1 MSLPDHP
8 RAVVTG
14 AGSGLGRA
22 FCVELAGRGAR
33 IVAADIDLASAEETA
48 RLVAGAGGEALARRA
63 DVALVDDVEALAAEA
78 DRAFGGA
85 DLVVNNAG
93 VAVGGQV
100 GTVPLDDW
108 KWIVGVNL
116 WGVIYGCHVFL
127 PRFKARGSGH
137 VINVASAAGLL
148 SAPEMGP
155 YNVTK
160 AGVVALSE
168 TLAAELAGTGVGV
181 TVLCPTF
188 FRTNIA
194 RSGRDHT
201 ARGMKAIDKLMDR
214 ARIQAPD
221 VARIALAAAD
231 HGDLYAL
238 PHADGRWMWRAKRL
252 APGVFQK
259 TLVPRFIAAGER
271 RFNK

>member
-1 MSLPDHP
+1 MSLPNHP

-22 FCVELAGRGAR
+22 FCVELASRGAR

-48 RLVAGAGGEALARRA
+48 RLVAGAGGEAIARRA
-63 DVALVDDVEALAAEA
+63 DVALADDVEALAAEA
-78 DRAFGGA
+78 ERAFGGA

-116 WGVIYGCHVFL
+116 WGVVHGCHVFL
-127 PRFKARGSGH
+127 PRFKAQGSGH

-168 TLAAELAGTGVGV
+168 TLAGELAGTGVGV

-201 ARGMKAIDKLMDR
+201 TRGMKAIDKLMDR